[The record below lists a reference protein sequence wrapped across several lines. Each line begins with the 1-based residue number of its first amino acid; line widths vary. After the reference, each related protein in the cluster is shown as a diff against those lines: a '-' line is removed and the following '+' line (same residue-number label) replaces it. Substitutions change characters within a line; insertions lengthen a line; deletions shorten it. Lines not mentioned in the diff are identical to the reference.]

1 MEFRDTRYFPCTS
14 KLSILCR
21 RLISKP
27 SAENGDNDEK
37 LKPKTAALA
46 LGTAA
51 VFVAAISSVA
61 FAGECP
67 ADKVGVDVTKPGP
80 AKASGVTDTVLSA
93 IDLSDTPVHLKG
105 YKMRIRRLV
114 VQPGGIVAWHSHAE
128 RPSNIY
134 IIEGSITEYRSTCAV
149 PIEHKAG
156 EAVAEVGGGL
166 QHWWRNDP
174 DKPTVLT
181 SSDLFHEK
189 MGVNT

>member
-1 MEFRDTRYFPCTS
+1 MKNMTKKWGLRT
-14 KLSILCR
+14 L
-21 RLISKP
+21 
-27 SAENGDNDEK
+27 
-37 LKPKTAALA
+37 TAAAVLA
-46 LGTAA
+46 ASS
-51 VFVAAISSVA
+51 AAISGSA

-80 AKASGVTDTVLSA
+80 TQPSGVTDTVLSA
-93 IDLSDTPVHLKG
+93 IDLANTPVHLKG
-105 YKMRIRRLV
+105 YKIRLRRLV

-156 EAVAEVGGGL
+156 EAVAEVGAGL
-166 QHWWRNDP
+166 QHWWRNNT

-189 MGVNT
+189 MADEHVM